1 MAVSVFDVGPFL
13 EGVSNLQGK
22 LEDAIAKSRLLLE
35 AIEGSQ
41 SKYVE
46 QNEDYPV
53 LRSLK
58 GRLAASQVPNE
69 SLATEL
75 VKFKLDLESF
85 VDEIFQS
92 QESVRRIRRDSILQ
106 AKELDLNRD
115 KLWYEKGE
123 LAAERKRLEL
133 ERKELDTVRLKLEKV
148 PAKGDTGLG
157 LTRNERTIESADLLD
172 ENSSKPNNNNYCSSK
187 GVMNEFCDVGCQIG
201 PPPEEGLIMR
211 NVECQTE
218 LMVLK
223 CEHIEAER
231 EEETSGVINTP
242 LVDLEKLH
250 QAAQTKN
257 SHVLSLRPQTSCK
270 NAVSSTSPRVATAP
284 VSRAK
289 ALLLTRQAQALGI
302 HKTLIDEIYQKKQEV
317 HSLKVENASLTK
329 RANEA
334 NSELLYVRNQLT
346 VNVADRDELQNKLHR
361 CKEKIQKLEDTLKKQ
376 AFSLVHNKKH
386 QGQLEEETRWSKI
399 LAVPPYRQSS
409 CTDRGIYQ
417 EGINSKGHGRQ
428 SCKTCTCKITSKGR
442 S

>member
-58 GRLAASQVPNE
+58 GRLASSQVPNE

-92 QESVRRIRRDSILQ
+92 QESVRRIRRDFILQ

-115 KLWYEKGE
+115 KLCYEKGE

-133 ERKELDTVRLKLEKV
+133 ERKELDTVRLKLKKV

-157 LTRNERTIESADLLD
+157 LTRNERTIESADQLD

-187 GVMNEFCDVGCQIG
+187 EFCDVGCQIG
-201 PPPEEGLIMR
+201 PAPEEGLIMR
-211 NVECQTE
+211 NVECPTE

-223 CEHIEAER
+223 CEHKEAER
-231 EEETSGVINTP
+231 EEETSGVVNTP
-242 LVDLEKLH
+242 LVDLEKLN

-270 NAVSSTSPRVATAP
+270 NAVSSTCPRVATAP

-302 HKTLIDEIYQKKQEV
+302 HK
-317 HSLKVENASLTK
+317 
-329 RANEA
+329 
-334 NSELLYVRNQLT
+334 NQLT

-386 QGQLEEETRWSKI
+386 QGQLEEEIRWSKI

-409 CTDRGIYQ
+409 GTDRGIYQ
-417 EGINSKGHGRQ
+417 EGTNSKGHGRQ
-428 SCKTCTCKITSKGR
+428 SCKTCTYKMTSKGR

>member
-1 MAVSVFDVGPFL
+1 
-13 EGVSNLQGK
+13 
-22 LEDAIAKSRLLLE
+22 
-35 AIEGSQ
+35 
-41 SKYVE
+41 
-46 QNEDYPV
+46 
-53 LRSLK
+53 
-58 GRLAASQVPNE
+58 
-69 SLATEL
+69 
-75 VKFKLDLESF
+75 
-85 VDEIFQS
+85 
-92 QESVRRIRRDSILQ
+92 
-106 AKELDLNRD
+106 
-115 KLWYEKGE
+115 
-123 LAAERKRLEL
+123 
-133 ERKELDTVRLKLEKV
+133 
-148 PAKGDTGLG
+148 
-157 LTRNERTIESADLLD
+157 
-172 ENSSKPNNNNYCSSK
+172 
-187 GVMNEFCDVGCQIG
+187 
-201 PPPEEGLIMR
+201 MR

-218 LMVLK
+218 LMLFK
-223 CEHIEAER
+223 CQHKEAER
-231 EEETSGVINTP
+231 DEETGGVVNTP
-242 LVDLEKLH
+242 LVDLEKLN

-257 SHVLSLRPQTSCK
+257 SHVLPLRSKTSCK
-270 NAVSSTSPRVATAP
+270 NAVSSTCPRVATAP

-289 ALLLTRQAQALGI
+289 ALLLSRQAQALGI

-334 NSELLYVRNQLT
+334 NSELFYVRNQLT

-386 QGQLEEETRWSKI
+386 QGQLEEEIRWSKI